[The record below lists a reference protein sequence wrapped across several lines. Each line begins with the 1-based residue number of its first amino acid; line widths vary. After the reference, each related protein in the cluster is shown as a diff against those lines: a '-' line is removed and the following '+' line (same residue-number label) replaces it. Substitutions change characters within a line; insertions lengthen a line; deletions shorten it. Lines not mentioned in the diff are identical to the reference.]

1 MIQQLLRDKLKED
14 IIHEL
19 SQEYHNGSLSDPILS
34 LSFDIFEIYINK
46 LSEKYS
52 SSKVISLIPDNRSYD
67 DTHCCA
73 RVWNHKRGTRCT
85 RPHLQGEDYCKVHK
99 EQLDK
104 YGYLRFRRYDEGRP
118 IINEYG
124 NKIPWND
131 GIHSLDMLM
140 RYQRS
145 LLHHLIKTS
154 LSENR

>member
-1 MIQQLLRDKLKED
+1 MSMIQQLLRDKLKED

-73 RVWNHKRGTRCT
+73 RV
-85 RPHLQGEDYCKVHK
+85 
-99 EQLDK
+99 
-104 YGYLRFRRYDEGRP
+104 
-118 IINEYG
+118 
-124 NKIPWND
+124 
-131 GIHSLDMLM
+131 
-140 RYQRS
+140 
-145 LLHHLIKTS
+145 
-154 LSENR
+154 